1 MKRKAIA
8 IVCSM
13 LFVTSLAIAPA
24 AASHNDGD
32 ESFIDGLRDD
42 EEDNWR
48 AATGALISGYWDRG
62 SYYLSVKSAR
72 GDGPPA
78 ANESAEEF
86 QTYFNNHSQ
95 ELVNYTNDR
104 DVGSEDYEVFRIRF
118 EQEGEQET
126 VYLVANYNTTAEAY
140 DNASVVDDTDREVD
154 ERITLEDYAAANAAE
169 ELGYFYENYVAENE
183 TAGTA
188 YEKRLAGRYNG
199 DVDQAIIEV

>member
-1 MKRKAIA
+1 MKQKTFA
-8 IVCSM
+8 IVCSV
-13 LFVTSLAIAPA
+13 LFVTSMAVAPVA
-24 AASHNDGD
+24 ADHAED
-32 ESFIDGLRDD
+32 ESFVDGLRDD
-42 EEDNWR
+42 DADGWTE
-48 AATGALISGYWDRG
+48 ATGALLAGYWDRG
-62 SYYLSVKSAR
+62 SYILSTQSPR

-95 ELVNYTNDR
+95 DLVNYTNDR
-104 DVGSEDYEVFRIRF
+104 GVGSEDYDVFRIRF
-118 EQEGEQET
+118 EQEGQQET

-169 ELGYFYENYVAENE
+169 ELEYFYTNFVAENE

-199 DVDQAIIEV
+199 DVDQTIIPV